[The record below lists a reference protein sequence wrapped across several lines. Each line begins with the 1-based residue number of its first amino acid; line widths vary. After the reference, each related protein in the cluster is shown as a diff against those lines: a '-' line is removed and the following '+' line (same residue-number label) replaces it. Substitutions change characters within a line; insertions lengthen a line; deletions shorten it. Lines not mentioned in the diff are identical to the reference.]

1 MAPLRLTTGTVQV
14 LTGNGKGKTTSALGC
29 GLRAAGR
36 GLNVIMIQFMKGR
49 VYGELQSVKHV
60 PGFEILQFGRDVFV
74 DKDKPAVEDKELA
87 RLGFEKAREVVD
99 SGKYDVVILDE
110 INVAVDYGLVSVDAL
125 VDLVEGKPR
134 QVELILTG
142 RYAHPEIQRVADTVT
157 EMLDIKH
164 HFSSGIEAREG
175 IEY

>member
-36 GLNVIMIQFMKGR
+36 GLTVLMVQFMKGR
-49 VYGELQSVKHV
+49 IYGELESVKHV

-74 DKDKPAVEDKELA
+74 DKDNPAVEDRELA
-87 RLGFEKAREVVD
+87 RLGFEKACDAVS
-99 SGKYDVVILDE
+99 SGKYDMVILDE
-110 INVAVDYGLVSVDAL
+110 INIAVDYGLVDL
-125 VDLVEGKPR
+125 DELLDLVERKPK

>member
-1 MAPLRLTTGTVQV
+1 MAPLKLTTGTVQV

-36 GLNVIMIQFMKGR
+36 GLNVLMVQFMKGR
-49 VYGELQSVKHV
+49 AYGELEAAKRV

-74 DKDKPAVEDKELA
+74 DKDNPAAEDMELA
-87 RLGFEKAREVVD
+87 RIGFKKACDAVG
-99 SGKYDVVILDE
+99 SGQYDMVILDE
-110 INVAVDYGLVSVDAL
+110 INIAVDYGLVGLDEL
-125 VDLVEGKPR
+125 LDLVERKPP

>member
-1 MAPLRLTTGTVQV
+1 MAPRRLTTGTVQV

-36 GLNVIMIQFMKGR
+36 GLTVLMVQFMKGR
-49 VYGELQSVKHV
+49 IYGELEAVKRV

-74 DKDKPAVEDKELA
+74 DKDNPAVEDRELA
-87 RLGFEKAREVVD
+87 RIGFEKACYAVN
-99 SGKYDVVILDE
+99 SGLYDMVILDE
-110 INVAVDYGLVSVDAL
+110 INVAVDFGLVALDAL
-125 VDLVEGKPR
+125 IDLVERKPK
-134 QVELILTG
+134 QVEIILTG